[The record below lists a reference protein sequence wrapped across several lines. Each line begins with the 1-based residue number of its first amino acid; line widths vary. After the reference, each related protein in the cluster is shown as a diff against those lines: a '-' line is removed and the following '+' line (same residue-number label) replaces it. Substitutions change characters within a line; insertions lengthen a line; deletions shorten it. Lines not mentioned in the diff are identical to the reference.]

1 MEKRTCKVTQKAR
14 ETGTCKNTKTQMDT
28 VTHTRT
34 EPQYTGAAVRLMG
47 MCEVTGNDQQDRIR
61 SFRTAFVLLSAPPVD
76 GQWSIGRPL
85 GGHPKD
91 SLSLTRWTM
100 RDRVIG
106 IRQLSVKPILALFER
121 LLSTSLCSSMDL
133 YLCMSVWIFVSQLSW
148 FSIYWSTFNYCFPKS
163 GYWPGSARIPT
174 HILMHMQTNVLMNN
188 IQTRNVIMLGLHQDC
203 TKALHF
209 RY

>member
-1 MEKRTCKVTQKAR
+1 
-14 ETGTCKNTKTQMDT
+14 
-28 VTHTRT
+28 
-34 EPQYTGAAVRLMG
+34 MG

-106 IRQLSVKPILALFER
+106 IRQLSVKPIGSLRKTFVNVSMLVYGSVSMYVCVDIC
-121 LLSTSLCSSMDL
+121 LS
-133 YLCMSVWIFVSQLSW
+133 V
-148 FSIYWSTFNYCFPKS
+148 
-163 GYWPGSARIPT
+163 
-174 HILMHMQTNVLMNN
+174 
-188 IQTRNVIMLGLHQDC
+188 
-203 TKALHF
+203 
-209 RY
+209 